1 VWSRNLGV
9 MKSYVP
15 RKSEIQTNWH
25 VLDAEGQVLGRLASR
40 VARLLTGKDK
50 PMYVAFLD
58 TGDHVIVIN
67 AEKVKLTGKKLSEK
81 MYRRHTGFPGGL
93 REIAAGD
100 LLAKNPE
107 KLVREAV
114 SGMLPKTKLGRAMR
128 RKLKVYRGPHH
139 PHQAQRPT
147 NLAL

>member
-1 VWSRNLGV
+1 

-15 RKSEIQTNWH
+15 RKSEIQSNWH
-25 VLDAEGQVLGRLASR
+25 VWHAEGKVLGRLASR

-50 PMYVAFLD
+50 PTYVTFLD

-67 AEKVKLTGKKLSEK
+67 AERVKLTGKKLSEK
-81 MYRRHTGFPGGL
+81 MYRRHTGYHCGL

-128 RKLKVYRGPHH
+128 RKLKVYRGPQQ
-139 PHQAQRPT
+139 PHAAVRS
-147 NLAL
+147 